1 MPIHLANVAAGHGR
15 RCRAGRGGAGVLSV
29 GERYLTQVQ
38 AASAAGVSRDT
49 IIRARRAGRLA
60 GCRMVDGRWLVP
72 ASSLA
77 ASGLGPGP
85 RLDDAGPEVSG
96 RAEPEPD
103 DRAGAELAAAQ
114 ARISAL
120 AELVARQDEELRFLR
135 QLLAEALAK
144 RGTG

>member
-1 MPIHLANVAAGHGR
+1 MPMPIHLANVAASHGR

-38 AASAAGVSRDT
+38 AARAAGVSRDT

-60 GCRMVDGRWLVP
+60 GCRMVEGRWLVP

-77 ASGLGPGP
+77 ASGLGPDP
-85 RLDDAGPEVSG
+85 RLDVPGPEVTR

-103 DRAGAELAAAQ
+103 NGAGVPTDRPAGK
-114 ARISAL
+114 SA
-120 AELVARQDEELRFLR
+120 
-135 QLLAEALAK
+135 
-144 RGTG
+144 